1 MHIKERSKTKL
12 YVVSIVIVSV
22 LVLGV
27 IVLWL
32 ARRGQESAPEQSLT
46 SETLSVPTP
55 KVIIRNVGKK
65 ITAQTL
71 QDGLNDMGVLVT
83 AEYYFTD
90 VISYTS
96 VIRLFNTIEL
106 GITET
111 NYCAAYD
118 GTVNAGID
126 FSGVTVEMDD
136 ALGTVVVRVPAAEIF
151 DVDIDT
157 DSFRLIS
164 EKSGLGNP
172 VSVADFNSSLAEL
185 EKTASEK
192 ALERGVLEKA
202 DENAR
207 LIIRGFVGSLVDL
220 SRYTVSCVSDSAQEA
235 EK

>member
-71 QDGLNDMGVLVT
+71 QDGLNDMGFLVT
-83 AEYYFTD
+83 AEYYFT
-90 VISYTS
+90 
-96 VIRLFNTIEL
+96 EL

-172 VSVADFNSSLAEL
+172 VSVADFNTSLAEL
-185 EKTASEK
+185 ESTASEK

>member
-27 IVLWL
+27 IVLWF
-32 ARRGQESAPEQSLT
+32 ARRGQESAPAQSLT

-65 ITAQTL
+65 ITAQTV
-71 QDGLNDMGVLVT
+71 QDGLNDMGFLVT

-96 VIRLFNTIEL
+96 VMRLFNTIEL

-136 ALGTVVVRVPAAEIF
+136 TLGTVVVRVPAAEIF
-151 DVDIDT
+151 GVDIDT

-172 VSVADFNSSLAEL
+172 VSVADFNTSLAEL
-185 EKTASEK
+185 ENTASEK

-220 SRYTVSCVSDSAQEA
+220 SRYTVSCVSYGPQEA

>member
-27 IVLWL
+27 IVLWF
-32 ARRGQESAPEQSLT
+32 ARRGQESAPAQSLT

-65 ITAQTL
+65 ITAQTV
-71 QDGLNDMGVLVT
+71 QDGLNDMGFLVT

-96 VIRLFNTIEL
+96 VMRLFNAIEL

-136 ALGTVVVRVPAAEIF
+136 TLGTVVVRVPAAEIF
-151 DVDIDT
+151 GVDIDT

-172 VSVADFNSSLAEL
+172 VSVADFNTSLAEL
-185 EKTASEK
+185 ENTASEK

-220 SRYTVSCVSDSAQEA
+220 SRYTVSCVSYSPQEA